1 MRRYAIEGQ
10 TAAGTNLTILE
21 LIAATTTRGRIY
33 DILVGSDATP
43 ADVATEFNIIRGT
56 VSGTGSSTPTGRA
69 LDPADPA
76 ALLTAKVGTFTGQTK
91 TSNSAMLN
99 LALNQRA
106 TFRWVAVPDGEIV
119 VPATSDN
126 WVGLESIASGGTP
139 NINTTFHWQE

>member
-1 MRRYAIEGQ
+1 MRRYGTQHQ
-10 TAAGTNLTILE
+10 TPAGTNLTILA
-21 LIAATTTRGRIY
+21 LVAATTTRGRIY

-43 ADVATEFNIIRGT
+43 ADVATEFTLIRGT
-56 VSGTGSSTPTGRA
+56 VSGTGSALDEVA

-76 ALLTAKVGTFTGQTK
+76 ALLSGEGGTFTGQTK
-91 TSNSAMLN
+91 TANSAMMN

-106 TFRWVAVPDGEIV
+106 TFRWVAAPEGEIV

-139 NINTTFHWQE
+139 NINATFHWQE